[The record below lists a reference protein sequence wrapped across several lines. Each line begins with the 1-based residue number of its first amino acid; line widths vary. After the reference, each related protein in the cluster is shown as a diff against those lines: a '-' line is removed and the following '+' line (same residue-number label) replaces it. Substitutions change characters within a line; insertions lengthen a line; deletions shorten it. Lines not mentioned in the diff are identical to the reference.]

1 MIWWTHWPK
10 QELYKAGRYAEA
22 VPKAQRVL
30 EIREKMLGPDHPNIA
45 TLPGAVGS
53 SPRWKAGRS
62 GSELGSSSVNAIA
75 SVSLRSAGSRAL
87 AAAHPLAAIRG
98 ATAERQQ
105 RVVKR
110 ILVLQP

>member
-45 TLPGAVGS
+45 TLPGAV
-53 SPRWKAGRS
+53 
-62 GSELGSSSVNAIA
+62 
-75 SVSLRSAGSRAL
+75 AL

>member
-53 SPRWKAGRS
+53 SPSVES
-62 GSELGSSSVNAIA
+62 GSERVGTRQLIGQRDCERLVAKRRIA
-75 SVSLRSAGSRAL
+75 RARRCAPARRYSWCHGRAP
-87 AAAHPLAAIRG
+87 AACR
-98 ATAERQQ
+98 
-105 RVVKR
+105 
-110 ILVLQP
+110 

>member
-30 EIREKMLGPDHPNIA
+30 EIREKVLGPDHIA

-53 SPRWKAGRS
+53 SPSVESGRS

-75 SVSLRSAGSRAL
+75 SVSAKRRIARARRCAPARRYSL
-87 AAAHPLAAIRG
+87 CHGRAPAACR
-98 ATAERQQ
+98 
-105 RVVKR
+105 
-110 ILVLQP
+110 

>member
-45 TLPGAVGS
+45 
-53 SPRWKAGRS
+53 
-62 GSELGSSSVNAIA
+62 

-87 AAAHPLAAIRG
+87 AAAHPLAAIRC